1 MLRSSGIGSNSCNG
15 SGRGSGNGKDI
26 GDGNDNGSSA
36 VSPNEE
42 ANPRIAWEP

>member
-1 MLRSSGIGSNSCNG
+1 MLVMLQSSSIGSNSCNG

-42 ANPRIAWEP
+42 ANHRIA